1 MKKVLNTYNVVKQ
14 FLFKPLKQCGTF
26 FVFTLLMCY
35 IIAIVGNMLGGD
47 SSFFLSFLLPI
58 FDCYIVCVIAWLLK
72 KVYLHWIWYL
82 VIGFLLYAELFTEFY
97 YHSDFSVFVLQLI
110 LETSTRECSEFV
122 SSAFFLP
129 IAWYAAGL
137 TICASGLAFAIRLCS
152 HFSFKYR
159 SLVIF
164 TIFTLIVWSGI
175 RRMSDYCKL
184 YRCFA
189 SQTFAECIEKD
200 NNPHQN
206 STFIRIL
213 YGTAFN
219 MASSAE
225 LSILEETV
233 ASTTVDSCTFQSPLI
248 VLVIGESFNKYHSSL
263 YGYHLSTSPRLDKKQ
278 SEGNLYLYNDVVSP
292 FNLTSY
298 SFEYMFT
305 TWDEECDDS
314 WLQHPLFPA
323 IFKKAGYKVYF
334 ITNQFTIKEGGFH
347 DAVGG
352 TILNRPILS
361 DLQFT
366 GRNNRSYYYDD
377 ELLSEIPPIDSLAA
391 TPTLL
396 IFHVNGQHQDYAEK
410 YPNDFSRFTIEDER
424 TPFGGDKGKQI
435 AAHYDNATY
444 YNDYVVDSLLNIIKD
459 TEAIAIYL
467 SDHGEEVYD
476 WRDQFQ
482 RSSEANMPAEVARY
496 QYEIPF
502 MIYMTDL
509 YISRHSDIVKSV
521 QESTN
526 RPFISTDLCH
536 MLFHLAGIRHSDYQ
550 ERKDLLSPNYDV
562 NRKRIIRYDVDYDS
576 LISTLKAS
584 CP

>member
-1 MKKVLNTYNVVKQ
+1 MKKIFSVYEVVKQ
-14 FLFKPLKQCGTF
+14 FVFRPLEQCGTF
-26 FVFTLLMCY
+26 FCFTLLMCY
-35 IIAIVGNMLGGD
+35 IIAVVGNYCGVDTG
-47 SSFFLSFLLPI
+47 FFLSFLLPI
-58 FDCYIVCVIAWLLK
+58 FDCYIICIIACLLK
-72 KVYLHWIWYL
+72 KLYIHWFWYII
-82 VIGFLLYAELFTEFY
+82 IGILLFAELFTELY

-122 SSAFFLP
+122 NTAFFLP
-129 IAWYAAGL
+129 VTWYAVGL
-137 TICASGLAFAIRLCS
+137 TLFAIGIAYGIRLCANL
-152 HFSFKYR
+152 SFKYKF
-159 SLVIF
+159 SVIF
-164 TIFTLIVWSGI
+164 IIFSFIVWSGV
-175 RRMSDYCKL
+175 RRLSDYYKVC
-184 YRCFA
+184 RCFA
-189 SQTFAECIEKD
+189 SQSFVECIDKD

-206 STFIRIL
+206 STFIRVL
-213 YGTAFN
+213 YGIAFN
-219 MASSAE
+219 KASSAE
-225 LSILEETV
+225 LRILEEKV
-233 ASTTVDSCTFQSPLI
+233 ASTKVDDCTFQSPLI
-248 VLVIGESFNKYHSSL
+248 VLVIGESYDKYHSSL
-263 YGYHLSTSPRLDKKQ
+263 YGYHLPTSPRLEVKKT
-278 SEGNLYLYNDVVSP
+278 EGNLFIYDDAVSP

-298 SFEYMFT
+298 SFKYMFT
-305 TWDEECDDS
+305 TWDDDCNDS
-314 WLQHPLFPA
+314 WLNHTLFPA
-323 IFKKAGYKVYF
+323 VFRKAGYKVYF

-352 TILNRPILS
+352 TILNRPRLS
-361 DLQFT
+361 NLQFSH
-366 GRNNRSYYYDD
+366 RNNRSYYFDH
-377 ELLSEIPPIDSLAA
+377 ELLSEIPSIDTLTA